1 MALEQKPPVPITVET
16 RCEHCEE
23 PIALEVDSDM
33 NITVETPGAKPL
45 IFTPDV
51 QVFDIEAP
59 TIVDDF

>member
-1 MALEQKPPVPITVET
+1 MPITVET